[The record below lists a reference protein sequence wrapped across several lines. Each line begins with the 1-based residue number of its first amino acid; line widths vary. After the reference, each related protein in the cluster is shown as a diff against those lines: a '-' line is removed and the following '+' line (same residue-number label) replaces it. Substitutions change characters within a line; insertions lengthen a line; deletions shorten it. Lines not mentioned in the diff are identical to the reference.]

1 MSSISFVVPVLQ
13 GKEQAVR
20 EWMDAMAGAR
30 REEYQS
36 AWKNAGFTRH
46 AIWQQQT
53 ANGTVDVVYLEA
65 DDIPAAMQDI
75 TTSEEPFQRWFRERV
90 LDVHGIDLT
99 SQAPPQSEQI
109 HDSSF

>member
-46 AIWQQQT
+46 AVWQQQT

-65 DDIPAAMQDI
+65 DEIGRAH
-75 TTSEEPFQRWFRERV
+75 V
-90 LDVHGIDLT
+90 
-99 SQAPPQSEQI
+99 
-109 HDSSF
+109 